1 MRVLII
7 ASKNSGNLSPFV
19 VEQAHA
25 LLQQGIEVDYFGVF
39 GKGIKGYLKALSSLR
54 KKIKEF
60 QPDIIHAH
68 YGLSGLLANLQRKV
82 PVVTTYHGSDIN
94 VVAVRRF
101 SKMAMQL
108 SAWNVFVSQ
117 RNVELVGI
125 HKKFSLLPC
134 GIDVDNFVLQ
144 NKQEARDALGW
155 DSNDRYVLF
164 AGAFDNT
171 VKNAPL
177 AQAAVQL
184 LSDVHLV
191 ELKGY
196 SRQEVA
202 TLFYAADALLL
213 TSFTEGSPQVVK
225 EAMACN
231 CPVVTVD
238 VGDVRERL
246 AHVQP
251 SAVVERNPQSIADA
265 LRVILEQGE
274 RSNGREELLRQGLD
288 NRKVAEK
295 LIQIYNNILKYRI
308 EKI

>member
-1 MRVLII
+1 MKVLIV
-7 ASKNSGNLSPFV
+7 ASYNKNRFAPFV

-25 LLQQGIEVDYFGVF
+25 LQQQGIIVDYFGVV
-39 GKGIKGYLKALSSLR
+39 GKGIKGYLKSLSSLR

-60 QPDIIHAH
+60 QPDMIHAH
-68 YGLSGLLANLQRKV
+68 YGLSGLLANLQSKV

-94 VVAVRRF
+94 VATVRRF
-101 SKMAMQL
+101 SKMAMCL

-117 RNVELVGI
+117 RNVELAKI

-134 GIDVDNFVLQ
+134 GIDVDNFTLQ
-144 NKQEARDALGW
+144 DKSEARNALGW
-155 DSNDRYVLF
+155 DQNGKYVLF
-164 AGAFDNT
+164 AGAFDNE

-184 LSDVHLV
+184 LSNVHLI
-191 ELKGY
+191 EMKGY

-238 VGDVRERL
+238 VGDVKERL
-246 AHVQP
+246 ERVYL
-251 SAVVERNPQSIADA
+251 SAVVERNPQTISDA
-265 LRVILEQGE
+265 LKFIMEQGE

-295 LIQIYNNILKYRI
+295 LIQIYNNILN
-308 EKI
+308 KI

>member
-1 MRVLII
+1 M
-7 ASKNSGNLSPFV
+7 
-19 VEQAHA
+19 EQAHA
-25 LLQQGIEVDYFGVF
+25 LQQHGVEVDYFGVV
-39 GKGIKGYLKALSSLR
+39 GKGIKGYLKALPSLR
-54 KKIKEF
+54 KKIKWF

-82 PVVTTYHGSDIN
+82 LVVTTYHGSDIN
-94 VVAVRRF
+94 VATVRRF
-101 SKMAMQL
+101 SKIAMRL

-117 RNVELVGI
+117 RNVELAKI
-125 HKKFSLLPC
+125 HKKYSLLPC
-134 GIDVDNFVLQ
+134 GIEVDNFALQ
-144 NKQEARDALGW
+144 NKKDAREALKWAQNGK
-155 DSNDRYVLF
+155 YVLF
-164 AGAFDNT
+164 AGAFDNV

-184 LSDVHLV
+184 LPNVRLI

-225 EAMACN
+225 EAMVCN

-238 VGDVRERL
+238 VGDVKERL
-246 AHVQP
+246 ERVKP
-251 SAVVERNPQSIADA
+251 SAIVERNPQSIANA
-265 LRVILEQGE
+265 LYVILEQGE

-288 NRKVAEK
+288 NREVAEK
-295 LIQIYNNILKYRI
+295 LIQIYNNILNKV
-308 EKI
+308 

>member
-1 MRVLII
+1 MKVLII

-25 LLQQGIEVDYFGVF
+25 LQQRGVVIDYFGIV
-39 GKGIKGYLKALSSLR
+39 GKGIKGYLRVLPSLS

-94 VVAVRRF
+94 VVEVRRF
-101 SKMAMQL
+101 SKMAMRL

-117 RNVELVGI
+117 RNVELAKI
-125 HKKFSLLPC
+125 HKKYSLLPC

-144 NKQEARDALGW
+144 NKLDARDALGW
-155 DSNDRYVLF
+155 DADGKYVLF
-164 AGAFDNT
+164 AGAYDNA

-238 VGDVRERL
+238 VGDVKERL
-246 AHVQP
+246 ERVYP
-251 SAVVERNPQSIADA
+251 SAVVERNPQTISDA
-265 LRVILEQGE
+265 LKSILEQGK
-274 RSNGREELLRQGLD
+274 RSNGREELLQQRLD
-288 NRKVAEK
+288 NQNVAMK
-295 LIQIYNNILKYRI
+295 LISIYKRVINER
-308 EKI
+308 

>member
-1 MRVLII
+1 MRVLIV
-7 ASKNSGNLSPFV
+7 ASYNKNCFAPFIL
-19 VEQAHA
+19 EQAQA
-25 LLQQGIEVDYFGVF
+25 LRQHGVVVDYFGVV
-39 GKGIKGYLKALSSLR
+39 GKGIKGYLGALSLLR
-54 KKIKEF
+54 KKINEF

-101 SKMAMQL
+101 SKMAMCL

-117 RNVELVGI
+117 RNVELAKI
-125 HKKFSLLPC
+125 HKKYSLLPC
-134 GIDVDNFVLQ
+134 GIDVDNFSLQ
-144 NKQEARDALGW
+144 DKSEARDALQW
-155 DSNDRYVLF
+155 DADGKYVLF
-164 AGAFDNT
+164 AGAFDNE

-184 LSDVHLV
+184 LPNVRLI

-202 TLFYAADALLL
+202 TLFYAVDVLLL

-238 VGDVRERL
+238 VGDVKERL
-246 AHVQP
+246 EKIQP
-251 SAVVERNPQSIADA
+251 SAIVERNPQSIAKA
-265 LRVILEQGE
+265 LHVILEYGE
-274 RSNGREELLRQGLD
+274 RSTGREELLRQGLD

-295 LIQIYNNILKYRI
+295 LIQIYNNILN
-308 EKI
+308 KI

>member
-1 MRVLII
+1 MRVLIV
-7 ASKNSGNLSPFV
+7 ASRTRGSYSPFV
-19 VEQAHA
+19 VEQAQA
-25 LLQQGIEVDYFGVF
+25 LQQQCVAVDCFGVV
-39 GKGIKGYLKALSSLR
+39 GKGIKGYLGALSLLR
-54 KKIKEF
+54 KKINEF

-68 YGLSGLLANLQRKV
+68 YGLSGLLANLQSKV

-94 VVAVRRF
+94 VATVRRF
-101 SKMAMQL
+101 SKMAMCL

-117 RNVELVGI
+117 RNVELAKI
-125 HKKFSLLPC
+125 HKKYSLLPC
-134 GIDVDNFVLQ
+134 GIDVDNFSLQ
-144 NKQEARDALGW
+144 NKSEARDALKW
-155 DSNDRYVLF
+155 DQNGKYVLF
-164 AGAFDNT
+164 AGAFDNE

-184 LSDVHLV
+184 LPNVRLI

-202 TLFYAADALLL
+202 KLFCAADALLL

-225 EAMACN
+225 EAMVCN

-238 VGDVRERL
+238 VGDVKERL
-246 AHVQP
+246 EKVQP
-251 SAVVERNPQSIADA
+251 SAIVERNSQSIAKA
-265 LRVILEQGE
+265 LHVILEYGE

-295 LIQIYNNILKYRI
+295 LIHIYNNILN
-308 EKI
+308 KI

>member
-1 MRVLII
+1 MKVLII

-25 LLQQGIEVDYFGVF
+25 LQQQGVVIDYFGIV
-39 GKGIKGYLKALSSLR
+39 GKGIKGYLRVLPSLR

-94 VVAVRRF
+94 VATVRRF
-101 SKMAMQL
+101 SKIAMRL

-117 RNVELVGI
+117 RNVELAKI

-134 GIDVDNFVLQ
+134 GIDVDNFALQ
-144 NKQEARDALGW
+144 DKSEARNALGC
-155 DSNDRYVLF
+155 DADGKYVLF
-164 AGAFDNT
+164 AGAFDNE

-177 AQAAVQL
+177 AQTAVKLLPNVQL
-184 LSDVHLV
+184 I

-202 TLFYAADALLL
+202 TLFYAADVLLL
-213 TSFTEGSPQVVK
+213 TSFMEGSPQVVK

-238 VGDVRERL
+238 VGDVKERL
-246 AHVQP
+246 GRVQP
-251 SAVVERNPQSIADA
+251 SAIVERNPQAIASA
-265 LRVILEQGE
+265 LKSVLEQDK
-274 RSNGREELLRQGLD
+274 RSNGREELLQQRLD
-288 NRKVAEK
+288 NQSVAMK
-295 LIQIYNNILKYRI
+295 LISLYKRVINER
-308 EKI
+308 

>member
-1 MRVLII
+1 MKVLIV
-7 ASKNSGNLSPFV
+7 ASYNKNRYAPFV

-25 LLQQGIEVDYFGVF
+25 LQQQGIIVDYFGVV
-39 GKGIKGYLKALSSLR
+39 GKGIKGYLKSLSSLR

-60 QPDIIHAH
+60 QPDVIHAH

-94 VVAVRRF
+94 VAAVRRF
-101 SKMAMQL
+101 SMIAIRL

-117 RNVELVGI
+117 RNVELAKI
-125 HKKFSLLPC
+125 HKRYSLLPC
-134 GIDVDNFVLQ
+134 GVDVDNFALQ
-144 NKQEARDALGW
+144 NKKDAREALKWEQKGK
-155 DSNDRYVLF
+155 YVLF
-164 AGAFDNT
+164 AGAFDNE

-184 LSDVHLV
+184 LPNVRLI

-202 TLFYAADALLL
+202 TLFCAADALLL

-238 VGDVRERL
+238 VGDVKERL
-246 AHVQP
+246 ERVYL
-251 SAVVERNPQSIADA
+251 SAVVERNPQTISDA
-265 LRVILEQGE
+265 LKFIMEQGE

-295 LIQIYNNILKYRI
+295 LIQIYNNILN
-308 EKI
+308 KI

>member
-1 MRVLII
+1 M
-7 ASKNSGNLSPFV
+7 
-19 VEQAHA
+19 EQAHA
-25 LLQQGIEVDYFGVF
+25 LQQHGVEVDYFGVV
-39 GKGIKGYLKALSSLR
+39 GKGIKGYLKALSFLR
-54 KKIKEF
+54 KRIKEF

-94 VVAVRRF
+94 VATVRRF
-101 SKMAMQL
+101 SKMAMRL

-117 RNVELVGI
+117 RNVELARI
-125 HKKFSLLPC
+125 HKRYSLLPC
-134 GIDVDNFVLQ
+134 GIDVDNFSLQ
-144 NKQEARDALGW
+144 DKSEARDALKW
-155 DSNDRYVLF
+155 DQNGKYVLF
-164 AGAFDNT
+164 TGAFDNE

-177 AQAAVQL
+177 AQAAVRLLPNVQL
-184 LSDVHLV
+184 I

-202 TLFYAADALLL
+202 MLFYAVDALLL

-238 VGDVRERL
+238 VGDVKERL
-246 AHVQP
+246 EKIQP
-251 SAVVERNPQSIADA
+251 SAIVERNPQSIAKA
-265 LRVILEQGE
+265 LHVILEYGE

-288 NRKVAEK
+288 NRHVAEK
-295 LIQIYNNILKYRI
+295 LIQIYNNILN
-308 EKI
+308 KI

>member
-1 MRVLII
+1 MRVLIV
-7 ASKNSGNLSPFV
+7 ASYNKNCFAPFILEQVQALRQHGV
-19 VEQAHA
+19 V
-25 LLQQGIEVDYFGVF
+25 VDYFGVV

-54 KKIKEF
+54 KKINEF
-60 QPDIIHAH
+60 HPDIIHAH

-94 VVAVRRF
+94 VTAVRRF
-101 SKMAMQL
+101 SKIAIRL

-117 RNVELVGI
+117 RNVELAKI
-125 HKKFSLLPC
+125 HKRYSLLPC
-134 GIDVDNFVLQ
+134 GIDVDNFAIQ
-144 NKQEARDALGW
+144 NKKDARDALQWNQNGK
-155 DSNDRYVLF
+155 YVLF
-164 AGAFDNT
+164 AGAFDNA

-177 AQAAVQL
+177 AQAAMQL
-184 LSDVHLV
+184 LPEVRLI

-202 TLFYAADALLL
+202 TLFCAADALLL

-231 CPVVTVD
+231 CPVVTVV
-238 VGDVRERL
+238 VGDVKERL
-246 AHVQP
+246 EKVQP
-251 SAVVERNPQSIADA
+251 SAIVERNPQSIANA
-265 LRVILEQGE
+265 LHIILEQGE

-295 LIQIYNNILKYRI
+295 LIQIYNNIL
-308 EKI
+308 EKV

>member
-1 MRVLII
+1 MR
-7 ASKNSGNLSPFV
+7 
-19 VEQAHA
+19 
-25 LLQQGIEVDYFGVF
+25 
-39 GKGIKGYLKALSSLR
+39 
-54 KKIKEF
+54 
-60 QPDIIHAH
+60 
-68 YGLSGLLANLQRKV
+68 
-82 PVVTTYHGSDIN
+82 
-94 VVAVRRF
+94 
-101 SKMAMQL
+101 L

-117 RNVELVGI
+117 RNVELAKI
-125 HKKFSLLPC
+125 HKKYSLLPC

-144 NKQEARDALGW
+144 NKLDARDALGW
-155 DSNDRYVLF
+155 DADGKYVLF
-164 AGAFDNT
+164 AGAYDNA

-238 VGDVRERL
+238 VGDVKERL
-246 AHVQP
+246 ERVYP
-251 SAVVERNPQSIADA
+251 SAVVERNPQTISDT
-265 LRVILEQGE
+265 LKSILEQGK
-274 RSNGREELLRQGLD
+274 RSNGREELLQQRLD
-288 NRKVAEK
+288 NQNVAMK
-295 LIQIYNNILKYRI
+295 LISIYKRVINER
-308 EKI
+308 

>member
-1 MRVLII
+1 M
-7 ASKNSGNLSPFV
+7 
-19 VEQAHA
+19 EQAHA
-25 LLQQGIEVDYFGVF
+25 LQQHGVEVDYFGVV
-39 GKGIKGYLKALSSLR
+39 GKGIKGYLKALPSLR
-54 KKIKEF
+54 KKIKWF

-94 VVAVRRF
+94 VTAVMRF
-101 SKMAMQL
+101 SKIAMRL

-117 RNVELVGI
+117 RNVELAKI

-134 GIDVDNFVLQ
+134 GIDVDNFTLQ
-144 NKQEARDALGW
+144 DKSEARNALGW
-155 DSNDRYVLF
+155 DADGKYVLF
-164 AGAFDNT
+164 AGAFDNE

-238 VGDVRERL
+238 VGDVKERL
-246 AHVQP
+246 EKIQP
-251 SAVVERNPQSIADA
+251 SAIVERNPQSIAKA
-265 LRVILEQGE
+265 LYVIWEYGE

-295 LIQIYNNILKYRI
+295 LIQIYNNILNKV
-308 EKI
+308 

>member
-1 MRVLII
+1 MKVLFI

-19 VEQAHA
+19 MEQAHA
-25 LLQQGIEVDYFGVF
+25 LQQHGVEVDYFGVV
-39 GKGIKGYLKALSSLR
+39 GKGIKGYLKALPSLR
-54 KKIKEF
+54 KKIKWF

-82 PVVTTYHGSDIN
+82 LVVTTYHGSDIN
-94 VVAVRRF
+94 VATVRRF
-101 SKMAMQL
+101 SKIAMRL

-117 RNVELVGI
+117 RNVELAKI
-125 HKKFSLLPC
+125 HKKYSLLPC
-134 GIDVDNFVLQ
+134 GIEVDNFALQ
-144 NKQEARDALGW
+144 NKKDAREALKWAQNGK
-155 DSNDRYVLF
+155 YVLF
-164 AGAFDNT
+164 AGAFDNV

-184 LSDVHLV
+184 LPNVRLI

-225 EAMACN
+225 EAMVCN

-238 VGDVRERL
+238 VGDVKERL
-246 AHVQP
+246 ERVKP
-251 SAVVERNPQSIADA
+251 SAIVERNPQSIANA
-265 LRVILEQGE
+265 LYVILEQGE

-288 NRKVAEK
+288 NREVAEK
-295 LIQIYNNILKYRI
+295 LIQIYNNILNKV
-308 EKI
+308 

>member
-1 MRVLII
+1 MKVLIV
-7 ASKNSGNLSPFV
+7 ASYNKNRFAPFV

-25 LLQQGIEVDYFGVF
+25 LQRQGVEVDYFGVV
-39 GKGIKGYLKALSSLR
+39 GKGIKGYLKALSFLC
-54 KKIKEF
+54 KKTKEF
-60 QPDIIHAH
+60 QPDVIHAH

-94 VVAVRRF
+94 VAAVRRF
-101 SKMAMQL
+101 SRIAIRL

-117 RNVELVGI
+117 RNVELAKI

-134 GIDVDNFVLQ
+134 GIDVDNFRLQ
-144 NKQEARDALGW
+144 DKSEARDALQW
-155 DSNDRYVLF
+155 DADGKYVLF
-164 AGAFDNT
+164 AGAFDNA

-177 AQAAVQL
+177 AQAAVRL
-184 LSDVHLV
+184 LPNVRLI
-191 ELKGY
+191 EMKGY

-202 TLFYAADALLL
+202 TLFCAADALLL
-213 TSFTEGSPQVVK
+213 TSLTEGSPQVVK

-238 VGDVRERL
+238 VGDVKERL
-246 AHVQP
+246 ERVYL
-251 SAVVERNPQSIADA
+251 SAVVERNPQTISDA
-265 LRVILEQGE
+265 LKSIMEQGE

-295 LIQIYNNILKYRI
+295 LIQIYNNILN
-308 EKI
+308 KI

>member
-1 MRVLII
+1 MKVLIV
-7 ASKNSGNLSPFV
+7 ASYNKKCFAPFV
-19 VEQAHA
+19 LEQVQS
-25 LLQQGIEVDYFGVF
+25 LLQQGVVVDYFGVI
-39 GKGIKGYLKALSSLR
+39 GKGIKGYLRVLPSLR

-60 QPDIIHAH
+60 RPDIIHAH

-94 VVAVRRF
+94 VAAVRRF
-101 SKMAMQL
+101 SKMAMCL

-117 RNVELVGI
+117 RNVELAGV
-125 HKKFSLLPC
+125 HKKYSLLPC
-134 GIDVDNFVLQ
+134 GIDVDNFILQ
-144 NKQEARDALGW
+144 DKNEARDTLQWNTDGK
-155 DSNDRYVLF
+155 YVLF
-164 AGAFDNT
+164 AGAFDNA

-184 LSDVHLV
+184 LPNVQLV

-196 SRQEVA
+196 SRQEMV
-202 TLFYAADALLL
+202 TLFFAADALLL

-238 VGDVRERL
+238 VGDVKERL
-246 AHVQP
+246 EKVLP
-251 SAVVERNPQSIADA
+251 NAVVERNPQTIANA
-265 LRVILEQGE
+265 LKFIMEQGK

-295 LIQIYNNILKYRI
+295 LIQIYNNILNKV
-308 EKI
+308 

>member
-1 MRVLII
+1 M
-7 ASKNSGNLSPFV
+7 
-19 VEQAHA
+19 EQAHA
-25 LLQQGIEVDYFGVF
+25 LQQHGVEVDYFGVV
-39 GKGIKGYLKALSSLR
+39 GKGIKGYLKALPSLR
-54 KKIKEF
+54 KKIKWF

-82 PVVTTYHGSDIN
+82 LVVTTYHGSDIN
-94 VVAVRRF
+94 VATVRRF
-101 SKMAMQL
+101 SKIAMRL

-117 RNVELVGI
+117 RNVELAKI
-125 HKKFSLLPC
+125 HKKYSLLPC
-134 GIDVDNFVLQ
+134 GIEVDNFALQ
-144 NKQEARDALGW
+144 NKKDAREALKWAQNGKD
-155 DSNDRYVLF
+155 VLF
-164 AGAFDNT
+164 AGAFDNV

-184 LSDVHLV
+184 LPNVRLI

-225 EAMACN
+225 EAMVCN

-238 VGDVRERL
+238 VGDVKERL
-246 AHVQP
+246 ERVKP
-251 SAVVERNPQSIADA
+251 SAIVERNPQSIANA
-265 LRVILEQGE
+265 LYVILEQGE

-288 NRKVAEK
+288 NREVAEK
-295 LIQIYNNILKYRI
+295 LIQIYNNILNKV
-308 EKI
+308 

>member
-1 MRVLII
+1 MKVLIV
-7 ASKNSGNLSPFV
+7 ASYNKNRYAPFV

-25 LLQQGIEVDYFGVF
+25 LQQQGIIVDYFGVV
-39 GKGIKGYLKALSSLR
+39 GKGIKGYLKSLSSLR

-60 QPDIIHAH
+60 QPDVIHAH

-94 VVAVRRF
+94 VAAVRRF
-101 SKMAMQL
+101 SKMAIRL

-117 RNVELVGI
+117 RNVELARI

-134 GIDVDNFVLQ
+134 GVDVDNFSLQ
-144 NKQEARDALGW
+144 NKLDARDALQW
-155 DSNDRYVLF
+155 DADGKYVLF
-164 AGAFDNT
+164 AGAFDNA

-177 AQAAVQL
+177 AQATVQL
-184 LSDVHLV
+184 LPSVRLI

-238 VGDVRERL
+238 VGDVKERL
-246 AHVQP
+246 EKVVP
-251 SAVVERNPQSIADA
+251 SAVVERNPQSIAKA
-265 LRVILEQGE
+265 LHVILEYGE

-295 LIQIYNNILKYRI
+295 LIQIYNNILN
-308 EKI
+308 KI

>member
-1 MRVLII
+1 MKVLIV
-7 ASKNSGNLSPFV
+7 ASYNKNSFAPFILEQVQSLRQYGV
-19 VEQAHA
+19 V
-25 LLQQGIEVDYFGVF
+25 VDYFGVI
-39 GKGIKGYLKALSSLR
+39 GKGIKGYLKAQSSLR
-54 KKIKEF
+54 KKIKDF

-94 VVAVRRF
+94 VATVRRF
-101 SKMAMQL
+101 SKMAMRL

-117 RNVELVGI
+117 RNVELARV
-125 HKKFSLLPC
+125 HKKYSLLPC
-134 GIDVDNFVLQ
+134 GIDVDDFALQ
-144 NKQEARDALGW
+144 DKSEARDILQWNTDGK
-155 DSNDRYVLF
+155 YVLF
-164 AGAFDNT
+164 AGAFDNA

-184 LSDVHLV
+184 LPNVQLI

-196 SRQEVA
+196 SRQEMA
-202 TLFYAADALLL
+202 TLFYAADTLLL

-238 VGDVRERL
+238 VGDVKERL
-246 AHVQP
+246 EKVLP
-251 SAVVERNPQSIADA
+251 NAVVERNPQTIANA
-265 LRVILEQGE
+265 LKFIMEQGK

-295 LIQIYNNILKYRI
+295 LIQIYNNILNKV
-308 EKI
+308 

>member
-1 MRVLII
+1 MKVLIV
-7 ASKNSGNLSPFV
+7 ASRNSGKFSPFV
-19 VEQAHA
+19 VEQAQA
-25 LLQQGIEVDYFGVF
+25 LQQQGVVVDYFGVV
-39 GKGIKGYLKALSSLR
+39 GKGIKGYLKALFSLR
-54 KKIKEF
+54 VKIKEF

-101 SKMAMQL
+101 SKMAMRL

-117 RNVELVGI
+117 RNVELVRI
-125 HKKFSLLPC
+125 HKKYSLLPC
-134 GIDVDNFVLQ
+134 GIDVDNFALQ
-144 NKQEARDALGW
+144 NKKDARDALGW
-155 DSNDRYVLF
+155 DSNGRYVLF
-164 AGAFDNT
+164 AGAFDNE

-177 AQAAVQL
+177 AQAAVRL
-184 LSDVHLV
+184 LPNVRLI

-238 VGDVRERL
+238 VGDVKERL
-246 AHVQP
+246 ERVQP
-251 SAVVERNPQSIADA
+251 SAVVERNPQTIASA
-265 LRVILEQGE
+265 LKSILEQGE
-274 RSNGREELLRQGLD
+274 RSNGREECMRQRLD
-288 NRKVAEK
+288 NELVAK
-295 LIQIYNNILKYRI
+295 QLRCIYGIILKI
-308 EKI
+308 

>member
-1 MRVLII
+1 MKVLII

-25 LLQQGIEVDYFGVF
+25 LQQQGVVIDYFGIV
-39 GKGIKGYLKALSSLR
+39 GKGIKGYLRVLPSLR

-94 VVAVRRF
+94 VATVRRF
-101 SKMAMQL
+101 SKIAMRL

-117 RNVELVGI
+117 RNVELAKI

-134 GIDVDNFVLQ
+134 GIDVDNFALQ
-144 NKQEARDALGW
+144 DKSEARNALGW
-155 DSNDRYVLF
+155 DADGKYVLF
-164 AGAFDNT
+164 AGAFDNE

-177 AQAAVQL
+177 AQTAVKLLPNVQL
-184 LSDVHLV
+184 I

-202 TLFYAADALLL
+202 TLFYAADVLLL
-213 TSFTEGSPQVVK
+213 TSFMEGSPQVVK

-238 VGDVRERL
+238 VGDVKERL
-246 AHVQP
+246 GRVQP
-251 SAVVERNPQSIADA
+251 SAIVERNPQAIASA
-265 LRVILEQGE
+265 LKSVLEQDK
-274 RSNGREELLRQGLD
+274 RSNGREELLQQRLD
-288 NRKVAEK
+288 NQSVAMK
-295 LIQIYNNILKYRI
+295 LISIYKRVINER
-308 EKI
+308 

>member
-1 MRVLII
+1 MRILIV
-7 ASKNSGNLSPFV
+7 ASKNSGKLSPFV
-19 VEQAHA
+19 LEQANA
-25 LLQQGIEVDYFGVF
+25 LQQKGIEVDYFGIV
-39 GKGIKGYLKALSSLR
+39 GKGIKGYLQAFVPLC

-60 QPDIIHAH
+60 QPDLIHAH

-94 VVAVRRF
+94 VVEVRRF
-101 SKMAMQL
+101 SKMSMRL

-117 RNVELVGI
+117 RNVELAKI
-125 HKKFSLLPC
+125 HKKYSLLPC

-144 NKQEARDALGW
+144 NKLDARDALGW
-155 DSNDRYVLF
+155 DADGKYVLF
-164 AGAFDNT
+164 AGAYDNA

-238 VGDVRERL
+238 VGDVKERL
-246 AHVQP
+246 ERVYP
-251 SAVVERNPQSIADA
+251 SAVVERNPQTISDT
-265 LRVILEQGE
+265 LKSILEQGK
-274 RSNGREELLRQGLD
+274 RSNGREELLQQRLD
-288 NRKVAEK
+288 NQNVAMK
-295 LIQIYNNILKYRI
+295 LISIYKRVINER
-308 EKI
+308 